1 MTTRAEKLAVLADD
15 TPCPALGETKV
26 LVAVDAATKRE
37 IERAAKRE
45 DISVREW
52 WRRAAA
58 AMLSGTAAAA
68 RGTP

>member
-1 MTTRAEKLAVLADD
+1 MATKRKG
-15 TPCPALGETKV
+15 PGRPALGEVKV

-58 AMLSGTAAAA
+58 ARLSGRPAALD
-68 RGTP
+68 TP